1 MTLRA
6 KTFYVI
12 GLTLLALIAVLYLS
26 SLSLTRRNLIHLEEA
41 SARENVGRVQDALKE
56 LQNRVDSQVLLA
68 SAWDDA
74 VQFVQKPS
82 KAFRDLNLS
91 DSSLALLNSELII
104 YTRLDGSIVFGA
116 GYDLAASKIQPMPEE
131 VRPYIAP
138 GRNLLSHTKPQ
149 SVRAELA
156 VLPKGIMLLVSRPVI
171 RSTNQGSLYGTLIL
185 GRYLSS
191 AELDRLGKVTRFKIV
206 MYQLAFATSGSQKE
220 AVPILPPDFQN
231 AQKQL
236 IRNALARKSDNVFV
250 RPLNNDF
257 VAGYTY
263 LGDIAKR
270 PIAILRVDARRD
282 IYKQGEL
289 GLRSLVSALVVVG
302 LAFIAT
308 TLVLL
313 ERMVLSPVERLSKGV
328 SAISESGDL
337 SQRVAVRGNDELA
350 HLGTDINSM
359 LTTLDQSQK
368 QLSESEERLTRVLET
383 NADGILIVDLTG
395 RVTFANAAA
404 ERVLGTSREELMQR
418 PYVDESWH
426 PTSATGEEGT
436 EGDSLV
442 TRVVRS
448 GAAVYGSQYTIQHSQ
463 RGRVILSAN
472 AAPLRD
478 VNSAGGGAN
487 AESANTGSANSSSN
501 ITGVVLSLTDIT
513 AHKTLEDRL
522 AHLAFHDALTGLP
535 NRSLF
540 VDRLQ
545 QNLARA
551 MRHKHLTVV
560 LFIDLDNFKM
570 INDSLGHMAGDALLS
585 GVAHRLQD
593 CIRAEDTAARL
604 GGDEFAILLDN
615 ISDAGQAVVVVE
627 HILNSFEA
635 PILVEGREL
644 FITPSIGI
652 AVSSSEDDATQVLRN
667 ADAAMYEAKR
677 KGKGRYQLFHT
688 DIAEE
693 TLYH

>member
-1 MTLRA
+1 LARTWQYHDFCDIRVLKIVVAQERSGSSAFMTLRA

-12 GLTLLALIAVLYLS
+12 GFTLLALIAVLYLS

-56 LQNRVDSQVLLA
+56 LQNRVDSQ
-68 SAWDDA
+68 SAGVGWDDA

-487 AESANTGSANSSSN
+487 AGSAN
-501 ITGVVLSLTDIT
+501 
-513 AHKTLEDRL
+513 
-522 AHLAFHDALTGLP
+522 
-535 NRSLF
+535 
-540 VDRLQ
+540 
-545 QNLARA
+545 
-551 MRHKHLTVV
+551 
-560 LFIDLDNFKM
+560 
-570 INDSLGHMAGDALLS
+570 AGT
-585 GVAHRLQD
+585 QP
-593 CIRAEDTAARL
+593 
-604 GGDEFAILLDN
+604 
-615 ISDAGQAVVVVE
+615 
-627 HILNSFEA
+627 EA
-635 PILVEGREL
+635 PIPVR
-644 FITPSIGI
+644 I
-652 AVSSSEDDATQVLRN
+652 LRVWF
-667 ADAAMYEAKR
+667 YR
-677 KGKGRYQLFHT
+677 
-688 DIAEE
+688 
-693 TLYH
+693 

>member
-1 MTLRA
+1 
-6 KTFYVI
+6 
-12 GLTLLALIAVLYLS
+12 
-26 SLSLTRRNLIHLEEA
+26 
-41 SARENVGRVQDALKE
+41 
-56 LQNRVDSQVLLA
+56 
-68 SAWDDA
+68 
-74 VQFVQKPS
+74 
-82 KAFRDLNLS
+82 
-91 DSSLALLNSELII
+91 
-104 YTRLDGSIVFGA
+104 
-116 GYDLAASKIQPMPEE
+116 
-131 VRPYIAP
+131 
-138 GRNLLSHTKPQ
+138 
-149 SVRAELA
+149 
-156 VLPKGIMLLVSRPVI
+156 
-171 RSTNQGSLYGTLIL
+171 
-185 GRYLSS
+185 
-191 AELDRLGKVTRFKIV
+191 
-206 MYQLAFATSGSQKE
+206 
-220 AVPILPPDFQN
+220 
-231 AQKQL
+231 
-236 IRNALARKSDNVFV
+236 V

-487 AESANTGSANSSSN
+487 AES
-501 ITGVVLSLTDIT
+501 
-513 AHKTLEDRL
+513 R
-522 AHLAFHDALTGLP
+522 
-535 NRSLF
+535 
-540 VDRLQ
+540 
-545 QNLARA
+545 
-551 MRHKHLTVV
+551 KH
-560 LFIDLDNFKM
+560 
-570 INDSLGHMAGDALLS
+570 
-585 GVAHRLQD
+585 R
-593 CIRAEDTAARL
+593 
-604 GGDEFAILLDN
+604 
-615 ISDAGQAVVVVE
+615 
-627 HILNSFEA
+627 EA
-635 PILVEGREL
+635 PIPVR
-644 FITPSIGI
+644 I
-652 AVSSSEDDATQVLRN
+652 LRVWF
-667 ADAAMYEAKR
+667 YR
-677 KGKGRYQLFHT
+677 
-688 DIAEE
+688 
-693 TLYH
+693 

>member
-1 MTLRA
+1 
-6 KTFYVI
+6 
-12 GLTLLALIAVLYLS
+12 
-26 SLSLTRRNLIHLEEA
+26 
-41 SARENVGRVQDALKE
+41 
-56 LQNRVDSQVLLA
+56 
-68 SAWDDA
+68 
-74 VQFVQKPS
+74 
-82 KAFRDLNLS
+82 
-91 DSSLALLNSELII
+91 
-104 YTRLDGSIVFGA
+104 
-116 GYDLAASKIQPMPEE
+116 MPEE

-448 GAAVYGSQYTIQHSQ
+448 SAAVYGSQYTIQHSQ

-478 VNSAGGGAN
+478 VNSGGGGENAGSAN
-487 AESANTGSANSSSN
+487 AGNSNTGSANSSAN

-522 AHLAFHDALTGLP
+522 ARLAFHDPLTGLP

-560 LFIDLDNFKM
+560 LFIDLDNFKI

-593 CIRAEDTAARL
+593 CVRAEDTAARL